1 MISLNTNLTYKNDK
15 LDYLLSLNNNNINQ
29 LILDSGTLYATN
41 ILNNNPTIKDNNFDI
56 NFSNNQDIIKYQE
69 KIIELQTKLDLLNNN
84 YTHLISNTIDN
95 NVSNICNEK
104 NNIIINTIK
113 DNNNNSSILSI
124 EKKINNID
132 STFSNYFEKFI
143 KGNIEKGNFGEK
155 FRINMWYTTS

>member
-56 NFSNNQDIIKYQE
+56 NFLNNQDIIKYQE
-69 KIIELQTKLDLLNNN
+69 KIIELQSKLDLLNNN

-124 EKKINNID
+124 EKKLIILIVHFQIILKNLLKVILKKVIL
-132 STFSNYFEKFI
+132 EKNLLKIF
-143 KGNIEKGNFGEK
+143 
-155 FRINMWYTTS
+155 

>member
-29 LILDSGTLYATN
+29 LILDSGVLYATN

-56 NFSNNQDIIKYQE
+56 NFLNNQDIIKYQE

-84 YTHLISNTIDN
+84 YTHIISNTIDN

-113 DNNNNSSILSI
+113 DNNNNSSIQSI
-124 EKKINNID
+124 EKN
-132 STFSNYFEKFI
+132 
-143 KGNIEKGNFGEK
+143 
-155 FRINMWYTTS
+155 

>member
-56 NFSNNQDIIKYQE
+56 NFLNNQDIIKYQE

-84 YTHLISNTIDN
+84 YTHLISNTID
-95 NVSNICNEK
+95 
-104 NNIIINTIK
+104 
-113 DNNNNSSILSI
+113 SSAIAR
-124 EKKINNID
+124 
-132 STFSNYFEKFI
+132 
-143 KGNIEKGNFGEK
+143 
-155 FRINMWYTTS
+155 RI

>member
-56 NFSNNQDIIKYQE
+56 NFLNNQDIIKYQE

-84 YTHLISNTIDN
+84 YTHLI
-95 NVSNICNEK
+95 
-104 NNIIINTIK
+104 
-113 DNNNNSSILSI
+113 
-124 EKKINNID
+124 
-132 STFSNYFEKFI
+132 
-143 KGNIEKGNFGEK
+143 
-155 FRINMWYTTS
+155 